1 MGCGVSRYERQLVA
15 TTKRR
20 PSLSPSV
27 ASSPLIGKCTV
38 YIVTAQ
44 ELRLTAKL
52 FRDLSSRCGGET
64 INKTTFLQF
73 FQLPV
78 TPSQGMWGER
88 LFDKFDRYKSGRID
102 YDQFTMGLS
111 VCIKG
116 SEEEKLRLLF
126 SLYDLSGDG
135 FIDKR
140 ELLMMVHSTYR
151 YTLRNSQN
159 TEISIDPP
167 EQVRSK
173 SPISRK
179 RSPKRPER
187 HVSAALIHR
196 DESML
201 PANIELLV
209 EGIMKELH
217 AADDH
222 IGFEQFEKFVAEH
235 PRIMEVFDCAFH
247 QEIWTSRTM
256 DQSVR
261 ARPNSLCLCGRKP
274 ADESLYG
281 PKFSLEPP
289 TVSLSEAKSGW
300 LMEKTRAADYKK
312 VYAVLRSST
321 LLLYP
326 TPAAA
331 LASKVVFLEGCF
343 IDSLSEFSQGKDH
356 GFALT
361 HQYEGF
367 KPMSFWTSSKKE
379 RDSWV
384 MKLQVAA
391 KSRRLEDFYEV
402 MERLGSGK
410 FSDVYLAKE
419 RITDYKWAVKI
430 IDKTRLNEAEK
441 ELLRSEIAIL
451 KLLNHPN
458 VVEMKEVFEDKTKMY
473 VVLELAEGGELFE
486 RIRQKR
492 VFSEYMAYHVTKQL
506 LETVKYLHE
515 MGIVHRDIKP
525 ENILL
530 SDNSDLPTIK
540 LADFGLS
547 KLVPPEDTLD
557 VPCGT
562 LGYVAPEVLMMRRYG
577 KEVDMWSIGV
587 VLYLM
592 VRGRLPFDS
601 KDKQTLID
609 KTIEAKLDFTGAYWT
624 KLTIQGRD
632 FLEKLLC
639 KDGFVRLSS
648 NQALAH
654 SWIRNGEI
662 VIPRKINR
670 QAIQEDLMKTTLT
683 SAKIHPKM
691 YDERTKASTIIPGEE
706 EELRLIYTTPDIYED
721 MKIERKGAE
730 HRIQLG

>member
-1 MGCGVSRYERQLVA
+1 M
-15 TTKRR
+15 
-20 PSLSPSV
+20 
-27 ASSPLIGKCTV
+27 
-38 YIVTAQ
+38 
-44 ELRLTAKL
+44 
-52 FRDLSSRCGGET
+52 
-64 INKTTFLQF
+64 QF
-73 FQLPV
+73 FHLPV
-78 TPSQGMWGER
+78 TSIQGIWGER
-88 LFDKFDRYKSGRID
+88 LFDKFDKFKSGRID
-102 YDQFTMGLS
+102 YDQFTIGLS
-111 VCIKG
+111 TCIKG
-116 SEEEKLRLLF
+116 SEEEKLMLLF

-135 FIDKR
+135 FIDKA
-140 ELLMMVHSTYR
+140 ELLMMVHNTYKH
-151 YTLRNSQN
+151 TIRNSQN
-159 TEISIDPP
+159 MEASVDPP
-167 EQVRSK
+167 EEVRSK
-173 SPISRK
+173 SPIGRK
-179 RSPKRPER
+179 RTHKRPER
-187 HVSAALIHR
+187 HASAAIIHR

-201 PANIELLV
+201 PANIGNLV

-217 AADDH
+217 AADDR
-222 IGFEQFEKFVAEH
+222 INFEQFEKFVAEH
-235 PRIMEVFDCAFH
+235 PRILEVFDNAFH

-256 DQSVR
+256 NQSVKTVR
-261 ARPNSLCLCGRKP
+261 LNTLCLCGKKP
-274 ADESLYG
+274 ADESVYG
-281 PKFSLEPP
+281 SKFSLEPP

-300 LMEKTRAADYKK
+300 LMEKTRSADYKK

-326 TPAAA
+326 SPAAA

-343 IDSLSEFSQGKDH
+343 IEPLSEFSQGKNH
-356 GFALT
+356 GFSIT

-379 RDSWV
+379 SDTWV
-384 MKLQVAA
+384 MKLQGAA
-391 KSRRLEDFYEV
+391 KARRLEDFYEIL
-402 MERLGSGK
+402 ERIGSGK

-419 RITDYKWAVKI
+419 RITDFKWAVKI
-430 IDKTRLNEAEK
+430 IDKTHLNDAEK
-441 ELLRSEIAIL
+441 ELLRSEISIL

-458 VVEMKEVFEDKTKMY
+458 VVEMKEVFEDKIKMY

-506 LETVKYLHE
+506 IETIKYLHE

-547 KLVPPEDTLD
+547 KLVGPEDTLD

-609 KTIEAKLDFTGAYWT
+609 KTIEAKLELTGMYWT
-624 KLTIQGRD
+624 KLTVQGRD
-632 FLEKLLC
+632 FLEKLLT
-639 KDGFVRLSS
+639 KDVSVRLSS
-648 NQALAH
+648 EQALSH

-662 VIPRKINR
+662 IIPRKINR
-670 QAIQEDLMKTTLT
+670 QAIQEDFMKTTLT
-683 SAKIHPKM
+683 SDKIPAKI
-691 YDERTKASTIIPGEE
+691 YDERTKASTIMPGEDFDP
-706 EELRLIYTTPDIYED
+706 RTVYTTPDIYED

-730 HRIQLG
+730 HRIPLP

>member
-1 MGCGVSRYERQLVA
+1 
-15 TTKRR
+15 
-20 PSLSPSV
+20 
-27 ASSPLIGKCTV
+27 
-38 YIVTAQ
+38 
-44 ELRLTAKL
+44 
-52 FRDLSSRCGGET
+52 
-64 INKTTFLQF
+64 
-73 FQLPV
+73 
-78 TPSQGMWGER
+78 MWGER

-135 FIDKR
+135 SIDKR

-151 YTLRNSQN
+151 YTLRNSHN
-159 TEISIDPP
+159 TDISIDPP
-167 EQVRSK
+167 EQVRSN
-173 SPISRK
+173 SPLGKK
-179 RSPKRPER
+179 RSHKQPER
-187 HVSAALIHR
+187 HASAALIHR

-201 PANIELLV
+201 PANIEMLV

-217 AADDH
+217 AADDRL
-222 IGFEQFEKFVAEH
+222 GFEQFEKFVAEH

-261 ARPNSLCLCGRKP
+261 VISAPALCFCGRKP

-281 PKFSLEPP
+281 PQFSLEPP

-300 LMEKTRAADYKK
+300 LMEKTRSADYKK

-326 TPAAA
+326 SPAAA

-379 RDSWV
+379 RDNWV

-402 MERLGSGK
+402 LERLGLGK

-419 RITDYKWAVKI
+419 RITDFKWAVKI
-430 IDKTRLNEAEK
+430 IDKTRLNDAEK

-458 VVEMKEVFEDKTKMY
+458 VVEMKEVFEDKAKMY

-486 RIRQKR
+486 RSSQKR

-506 LETVKYLHE
+506 LETIKYLHE

-547 KLVPPEDTLD
+547 KLVAPDDTLD

-601 KDKQTLID
+601 KDKQTLIE
-609 KTIEAKLDFTGAYWT
+609 KTIEAKLDLTGEYWT
-624 KLTIQGRD
+624 RLTTQGRD
-632 FLEKLLC
+632 FLGKLLF
-639 KDGFVRLSS
+639 KDGSTRLSS
-648 NQALAH
+648 NQALTH
-654 SWIRNGEI
+654 SWIRHGEI

-683 SAKIHPKM
+683 SVKIPAKM
-691 YDERTKASTIIPGEE
+691 YDERTKASTITPGNDT
-706 EELRLIYTTPDIYED
+706 ELRLIYTTPDITED